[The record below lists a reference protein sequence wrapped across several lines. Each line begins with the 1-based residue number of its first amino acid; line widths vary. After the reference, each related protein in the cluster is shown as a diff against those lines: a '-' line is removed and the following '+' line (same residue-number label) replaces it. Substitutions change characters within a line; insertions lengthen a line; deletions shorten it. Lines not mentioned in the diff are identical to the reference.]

1 MLDFIYL
8 FLITATFVNLF
19 ISIIF
24 YLMVMESEMLRKEFD
39 LTISKRH
46 LLYAGICLVPVFL
59 IRIFI

>member
-1 MLDFIYL
+1 MLNFIYL

-24 YLMVMESEMLRKEFD
+24 YLMVMESEMLRKELD

-46 LLYAGICLVPVFL
+46 LLYAFICIIPVVL
-59 IRIFI
+59 IRILV